1 MVFVYVATNDVKKKK
16 SLRYLI
22 VRIQDIMLFRVTAS
36 SIMKTMLA
44 SI

>member
-1 MVFVYVATNDVKKKK
+1 MIFVYVATNDVKKK

-22 VRIQDIMLFRVTAS
+22 VRIQDILLFRVTAS
-36 SIMKTMLA
+36 SIIKTMIA